1 MIKSKK
7 DWQPPIRNKTFDAVI
22 DTLNNMI
29 SELEILGIT
38 VETKFD
44 KSVVSIIAD
53 WRKALETK
61 DYKTADAKRNELQIL
76 DII

>member
-1 MIKSKK
+1 LTT
-7 DWQPPIRNKTFDAVI
+7 PIRNKTFDAVI

-53 WRKALETK
+53 
-61 DYKTADAKRNELQIL
+61 
-76 DII
+76 